1 MVQKF
6 LTQLENLAFKFQYRY
21 MKPKITRERVGRHY
35 AFFHPRPT
43 GKIILEEYK
52 KRLQG
57 RTLKDKSAKGSDPKG
72 KVILVTGVFDIL
84 HSEHKKFLRA
94 AKNLG
99 GRLLVGVETDARVKK
114 LKGPDRPIN
123 SLPIRLDH
131 LRRLKIAD
139 AVFNLPQKFDTNRD
153 WSAFIKKLRPDI
165 LAASSSTPH
174 LKNKRRIMKRFGGRV
189 VVVLP
194 HNPKVSTTKVLK
206 SKHG

>member
-1 MVQKF
+1 
-6 LTQLENLAFKFQYRY
+6 

-43 GKIILEEYK
+43 GKIVLDAYS
-52 KRLQG
+52 R
-57 RTLKDKSAKGSDPKG
+57 RTRT
-72 KVILVTGVFDIL
+72 ILVTGVFDIL